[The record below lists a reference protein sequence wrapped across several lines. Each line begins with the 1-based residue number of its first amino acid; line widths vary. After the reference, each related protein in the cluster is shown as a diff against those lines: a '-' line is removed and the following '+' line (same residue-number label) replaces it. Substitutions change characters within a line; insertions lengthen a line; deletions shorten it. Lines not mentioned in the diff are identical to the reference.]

1 MPAALVHL
9 VVCDRGSHVFHM
21 FTDPPLARSREVRSL
36 LKAAAARLTL
46 RTLSFSNSL
55 LDLFC
60 VHWNSQYPLETIW
73 KAEAT
78 TVLVAMGFLVDWCAP
93 ILEQV
98 FYLHTLAGIAAR
110 SCVRFVG
117 WSPRRKNDQH
127 QAAVNVSE
135 FCACADGTMHLD
147 MKAVT
152 T

>member
-1 MPAALVHL
+1 MRK
-9 VVCDRGSHVFHM
+9 RGRHSF
-21 FTDPPLARSREVRSL
+21 FFLFLFLFSCFPLSESKSRPTWCFCVRERCFSSL
-36 LKAAAARLTL
+36 CVPSLSQ
-46 RTLSFSNSL
+46 TLSAYVFA
-55 LDLFC
+55 C
-60 VHWNSQYPLETIW
+60 VT
-73 KAEAT
+73 
-78 TVLVAMGFLVDWCAP
+78 VDWCAP

-117 WSPRRKNDQH
+117 WSPRRKHDQH

-152 T
+152 TRMISVEGRGIISDTDEIFCAWLLF